1 MSNLKIEEFKNNIRG
16 KKVSVI
22 GLGISNIPAIKY
34 LNKLGAYI
42 VGRDKKEEIPEEI
55 LELVEQRKKARQKK
69 NWEESDRLR
78 DLIQE
83 KGYIIKDTKAITKV
97 DKAFLNIYNVILSF
111 FPGVIVILL
120 FE

>member
-42 VGRDKKEEIPEEI
+42 VGRDKKEEIPEELNG
-55 LELVEQRKKARQKK
+55 LENIEYAFFV
-69 NWEESDRLR
+69 N
-78 DLIQE
+78 IP
-83 KGYIIKDTKAITKV
+83 KV
-97 DKAFLNIYNVILSF
+97 F
-111 FPGVIVILL
+111 
-120 FE
+120 